1 MASRHRP
8 DAPSEAE
15 SPPISPLRE
24 EWIDAGWASRTLFVT
39 GGIYWIGMTALF
51 LVTLL
56 AVAGPAEAL
65 LVFGFYY
72 VPLFYAFVLR
82 GLYVLFWP
90 SRRRP
95 RLVSLW
101 LLVIGAMLGILFTVA
116 RVAVPAP

>member
-1 MASRHRP
+1 MASRRR
-8 DAPSEAE
+8 SEA
-15 SPPISPLRE
+15 PPEEEPAAVSPLRE
-24 EWIDAGWASRTLFVT
+24 EWIDSGWASRTLFVT
-39 GGIYWIGMTALF
+39 GGIYWIGITALF
-51 LVTLL
+51 LLTLP
-56 AVAGPAEAL
+56 AVAGPAEAV

-90 SRRRP
+90 ARRRP